1 MVQVIDVLKLF
12 ADAQLITKLSD
23 QKPGF
28 LSVRQVAL
36 KLKEDNFLY
45 IDEMLSGL
53 YYEEMLERD
62 MTSLLQY
69 KLSSKGVDLLKDL
82 KDVTTE

>member
-1 MVQVIDVLKLF
+1 MVQVIDILKLF
-12 ADAQLITKLSD
+12 AAAQLITKLSD
-23 QKPGF
+23 KKSGF

-62 MTSLLQY
+62 TTSLLRY
-69 KLSSKGVDLLKDL
+69 KLSPKGIELLTEL
-82 KDVTTE
+82 KAATTE

>member
-1 MVQVIDVLKLF
+1 MVQVLDVLKLF
-12 ADAQLITKLSD
+12 AAAQLITKLSD
-23 QKPGF
+23 EKPGF
-28 LSVRQVAL
+28 LSVRQVTI

-62 MTSLLQY
+62 TTSLLRY
-69 KLSSKGVDLLKDL
+69 KLSAKGVDLLKEL
-82 KDVTTE
+82 KVAAIE

>member
-1 MVQVIDVLKLF
+1 MVQVLDVLKLF

-23 QKPGF
+23 EKPGF
-28 LSVRQVAL
+28 LSVRQVTI

-62 MTSLLQY
+62 TTSLLRY
-69 KLSSKGVDLLKDL
+69 KLSAKGVDLLKEL
-82 KDVTTE
+82 KVAAIE